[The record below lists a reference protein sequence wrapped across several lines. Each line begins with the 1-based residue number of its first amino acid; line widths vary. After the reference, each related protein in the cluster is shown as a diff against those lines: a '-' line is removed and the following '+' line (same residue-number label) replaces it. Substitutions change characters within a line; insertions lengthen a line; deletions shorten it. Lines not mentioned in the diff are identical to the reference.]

1 MTLADVC
8 KFQRLLTFALIFT
21 HAQAIGPQ
29 VDFEEVLIR
38 AAEIYKT
45 IPPDVAVTLPQL
57 TDRSRDMLTR
67 SDAVRGHK
75 QLQSGQMEGG
85 SLPGLFPRDPSSSP
99 SHDGANNLTGK
110 TLAGHLRG
118 MMTYAMTGSVT
129 AVGVTIGSLV
139 AQSLVEAFYTAA
151 F

>member
-1 MTLADVC
+1 
-8 KFQRLLTFALIFT
+8 
-21 HAQAIGPQ
+21 
-29 VDFEEVLIR
+29 
-38 AAEIYKT
+38 
-45 IPPDVAVTLPQL
+45 
-57 TDRSRDMLTR
+57 MLTR